1 MIIIIKIIEIMVN
14 INSNINLMI
23 KEIEIRD
30 MDREIIMT
38 DLIMTTSLDSLINK
52 GINQYKR
59 KIFINHHINN
69 NNK

>member
-1 MIIIIKIIEIMVN
+1 MVN